1 MSPRTSCSASRSVE
15 TTAPGSPWSTAS
27 TCWPEPGNS
36 NPIRAASLPLYGI
49 PFGVKDSIDV
59 AGWPTTLACPG
70 YAYVAE
76 QTAPVVQ
83 RLLDAGA
90 ILIGKTNLDQFVTG
104 LNGTCTP
111 HTIPR
116 ASSGR
121 T

>member
-1 MSPRTSCSASRSVE
+1 MADRGRP
-15 TTAPGSPWSTAS
+15 
-27 TCWPEPGNS
+27 
-36 NPIRAASLPLYGI
+36 AALGPAELESDPARGDLPLYGI

-90 ILIGKTNLDQFVTG
+90 ILVGKNNLDQFATG
-104 LNGTCTP
+104 LNGTRTP
-111 HTIPR
+111 LPDPAQR
-116 ASSGR
+116 VRRR